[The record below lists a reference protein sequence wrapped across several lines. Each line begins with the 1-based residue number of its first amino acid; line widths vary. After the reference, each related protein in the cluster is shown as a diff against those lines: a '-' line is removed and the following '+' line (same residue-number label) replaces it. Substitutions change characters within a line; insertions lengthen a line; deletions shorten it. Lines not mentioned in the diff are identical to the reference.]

1 MTDASTGP
9 GDPARTLELL
19 WDTRERSGLGR
30 KPGLRLDQ
38 VVSAAIEVADA
49 DGPDSLSMR
58 RVADQLGVGTMT
70 LYRYVPGKAVLFDI
84 MVDRVSAEVRYDVDS
99 GGAGWRFR
107 LEQVARVNRALFER
121 HPWLLTHLPG
131 RPPLGPGVIA
141 KYDAELR
148 AVEGIGLT
156 DVEMDSA
163 LTLVLGYVRD
173 ATASLLEWKKRSEAD
188 GQSDNEWWS
197 TLAPHLD
204 RVLDRERY
212 AVAVRVGTTATTHY
226 DGVHDAEH
234 AFEFGLQRILDGIAS
249 FVHGKKPHSVRPDP
263 DR

>member
-1 MTDASTGP
+1 MTDASTGS
-9 GDPARTLELL
+9 GDPVRTLELL
-19 WDTRERSGLGR
+19 WDVRERSGLGR
-30 KPGLRLDQ
+30 KPGLSLEQ

-49 DGPDSLSMR
+49 DGLESLSMR
-58 RVADQLGVGTMT
+58 RVADRLGVGTMT

-84 MVDRVSAEVRYDVDS
+84 MVDRVSAEVHYDD
-99 GGAGWRFR
+99 GHDGWRLR

-121 HPWLLTHLPG
+121 HPWLLTPIPR

-156 DVEMDSA
+156 DVEMDSV

-173 ATASLLEWKKRSEAD
+173 ATASHLEWKKLSEAAE
-188 GQSDNEWWS
+188 QSDDEWWT

-204 RVLDRERY
+204 RLLDRERY
-212 AVAVRVGTTATTHY
+212 SVAVRVGTAATMHY
-226 DGVHDAEH
+226 EGVHDAEH

-249 FVHGKKPHSVRPDP
+249 FVHDKQD
-263 DR
+263 